1 MPVLVNATNNGT
13 NYNRSMAQSQ
23 CVANIENNPLNY
35 ERDWQLDDS
44 SQSSFKPCPGH
55 GSGSMTPLPFHDS
68 AHTMYEAGSQ
78 LRSVHS
84 SIDGSGLDL
93 NQIPN
98 SAQMM
103 PLVGT
108 SSNTIASTSNEATI
122 GAKNEYSMFKIHSSG
137 GGGGSVVGSTA
148 HRSTC
153 QQQSQQQQQHLHHY
167 PTSSVFLEN
176 SDILD
181 DKDYPKLY
189 HRHST
194 IIMTPDSRGCDR
206 DARIRRYSDTKLLH
220 TGNNDDDDGNDDET
234 DAYMGQETYNHHHHH
249 HHHQHPMPIFN
260 VANVLGASIPNTSEC
275 DAHTENYQITDIIF
289 DSNATGGSTYDPL
302 ELNIQEM
309 LELDMATSRNAL
321 GKSQIV
327 SRKHFIQM

>member
-1 MPVLVNATNNGT
+1 MPVLVNAANNGS

-44 SQSSFKPCPGH
+44 SQSSFKPCPQ

-108 SSNTIASTSNEATI
+108 SSNTIASTSNEAATA
-122 GAKNEYSMFKIHSSG
+122 AKNEYSMFKVHS
-137 GGGGSVVGSTA
+137 GSAT
-148 HRSTC
+148 HRSSAC
-153 QQQSQQQQQHLHHY
+153 QQSQTQQHLHHY

-194 IIMTPDSRGCDR
+194 IMMTPDSRGCDR

-220 TGNNDDDDGNDDET
+220 TGNNDDDDGNDD
-234 DAYMGQETYNHHHHH
+234 DNDVYMDETYNH
-249 HHHQHPMPIFN
+249 QPMPIFN
-260 VANVLGASIPNTSEC
+260 VANVLGASIPTTSEC
-275 DAHTENYQITDIIF
+275 DAHSENYQITDIIF
-289 DSNATGGSTYDPL
+289 DSNATGGGTYDPL

-321 GKSQIV
+321 G
-327 SRKHFIQM
+327 